1 MGTVIFEVFTR
12 SVPKTAENFRQLCTG
27 EQGEL
32 YHYKGSKFHLV
43 ADGQI
48 IQGGD
53 TTGDTGTGGLSIYG
67 YKFDDELIWF
77 PHSHKGVVTTANN
90 GPNTNGAQF
99 IICMKEN
106 HGLNGNHTVF
116 ARVI

>member
-43 ADGQI
+43 ADG
-48 IQGGD
+48 
-53 TTGDTGTGGLSIYG
+53 
-67 YKFDDELIWF
+67 
-77 PHSHKGVVTTANN
+77 
-90 GPNTNGAQF
+90 
-99 IICMKEN
+99 
-106 HGLNGNHTVF
+106 
-116 ARVI
+116 